1 MIDVD
6 LVVWAFVGRLFVV
19 QLGCVPAVERFR
31 ARVWSCVRACVCARS
46 VAVCT
51 SVGVSKVFVGISSD
65 RWWWWFDRELAPALA
80 RERELARGG
89 PTSLGSCVPSSWS
102 WRTVACVCV
111 FVVWWI
117 VGWGVDGRRLVV
129 KERVR

>member
-1 MIDVD
+1 VIDVD

-80 RERELARGG
+80 RERERERACSWWSNISRELCSFVVVMAYCCLCLCVCCLVDCR
-89 PTSLGSCVPSSWS
+89 LGS
-102 WRTVACVCV
+102 
-111 FVVWWI
+111 
-117 VGWGVDGRRLVV
+117 RRS
-129 KERVR
+129 

>member
-1 MIDVD
+1 MCGRVCVRVCV
-6 LVVWAFVGRLFVV
+6 LVQWRSVHRLVSRRSLLV
-19 QLGCVPAVERFR
+19 YQAIAGGGGSIENSLQLSR
-31 ARVWSCVRACVCARS
+31 AR
-46 VAVCT
+46 
-51 SVGVSKVFVGISSD
+51 
-65 RWWWWFDRELAPALA
+65 E